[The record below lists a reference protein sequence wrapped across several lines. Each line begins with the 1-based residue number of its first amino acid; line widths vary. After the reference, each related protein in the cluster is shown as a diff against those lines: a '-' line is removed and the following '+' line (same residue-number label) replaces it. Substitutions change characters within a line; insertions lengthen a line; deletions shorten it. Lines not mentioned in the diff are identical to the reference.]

1 MMTKSDIVNSVQK
14 LIMNFANKLP
24 QKVGSSHQ
32 SPRRWRHSFYWW
44 DSPWQSF
51 TASHLLG
58 YLQINP
64 SQQWIFF
71 FFIMSN
77 WGCETPFVEAFLDP
91 ALKISHVG
99 WQISWQ
105 SETNINVQYVSQP
118 RHHPPHPALL
128 VFTKNYCVHTIDII
142 VWHHWQHVFTTDELC
157 QTRQKS
163 NWIVGEINN

>member
-1 MMTKSDIVNSVQK
+1 MSRSWSWT
-14 LIMNFANKLP
+14 LLT
-24 QKVGSSHQ
+24 SSHKKWDQVTNHQGGDATPSIDETLHGRVSQ
-32 SPRRWRHSFYWW
+32 SK
-44 DSPWQSF
+44 
-51 TASHLLG
+51 LLG